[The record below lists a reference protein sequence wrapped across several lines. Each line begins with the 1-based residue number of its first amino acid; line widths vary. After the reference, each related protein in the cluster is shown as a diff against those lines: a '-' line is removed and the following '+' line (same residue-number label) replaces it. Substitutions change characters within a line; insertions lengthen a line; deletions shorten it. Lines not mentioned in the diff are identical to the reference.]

1 MEWDGD
7 RWEPPAPDA
16 DDAPAWSDDE
26 EVWEPRFDES
36 CEYAA
41 PPLEEEQNARAA
53 EAAEAAEAASG
64 AGTKDAADADAE
76 APAEAPAAE
85 APAAR
90 ETPRARPSGATQ
102 RLDFSTQPAA
112 TQGTPTGSSPARAPL
127 EAVPPPSQRASPAP
141 ASACTSPTAAES
153 ARRRLATRPSQ
164 SQSQSQSQSRRLKEN
179 DPRHRDGVDAGDD
192 DETLGDIARRIEQR
206 RLAALAK
213 RRERERARSAEKRE
227 GVERDARLER
237 ASMPPPPPRA
247 FASPAATPGSDT
259 RERGGG
265 GATFANE
272 GDRDGGGLGAD
283 APTRFESGEKKREA
297 RSDKPSDATG
307 AERRKSDDE
316 TLAEKTLG
324 FLGWGASVSESPSPF
339 SQDGLGGWDARASPV
354 ERDGTRAP
362 EGGARLPSPP
372 RRRGTAAAPGA
383 RLRRKRRGTRTRNET
398 TGAPGGA
405 RRLAS
410 RRPAASRPPPTPT
423 TCAW

>member
-64 AGTKDAADADAE
+64 AGTKDAADAEAE

-112 TQGTPTGSSPARAPL
+112 TQGTPTGSSPARAPWRL
-127 EAVPPPSQRASPAP
+127 SRLRRSARLAP

-192 DETLGDIARRIEQR
+192 DETLGDIARTWQR

-213 RRERERARSAEKRE
+213 SRRLKENDPRHRDGVDAGDDDETLGDIARRIEQRRMAALAKRRSASAARPAEKRE
-227 GVERDARLER
+227 GSGARRASRTRLDALRLPRVRLARGDARQR
-237 ASMPPPPPRA
+237 HSR
-247 FASPAATPGSDT
+247 TGRRRRDV
-259 RERGGG
+259 RERG
-265 GATFANE
+265 
-272 GDRDGGGLGAD
+272 R
-283 APTRFESGEKKREA
+283 
-297 RSDKPSDATG
+297 
-307 AERRKSDDE
+307 
-316 TLAEKTLG
+316 
-324 FLGWGASVSESPSPF
+324 
-339 SQDGLGGWDARASPV
+339 
-354 ERDGTRAP
+354 
-362 EGGARLPSPP
+362 P
-372 RRRGTAAAPGA
+372 RRRRIG
-383 RLRRKRRGTRTRNET
+383 RRRADAVRVRRE
-398 TGAPGGA
+398 
-405 RRLAS
+405 
-410 RRPAASRPPPTPT
+410 
-423 TCAW
+423 